1 MRGLEEFL
9 DYMSSPAW
17 RSAILF
23 AAVAFAVC
31 HLIVLVTPPLDLYAN
46 ADAVNLPQLVNLIA
60 ILARFA
66 APLGFLIK
74 GLRDYQQLRATRAPT
89 ELHASH

>member
-1 MRGLEEFL
+1 MAHRTRGLEELL
-9 DYMSSPAW
+9 DYTSTPAW

-31 HLIVLVTPPLDLYAN
+31 HLIALVTPPLDLNAN
-46 ADAVNLPQLVNLIA
+46 ADTLNAPQLVNLVA
-60 ILARFA
+60 ILARFV

-74 GLRDYQQLRATRAPT
+74 GLKDCHRLRT
-89 ELHASH
+89 H